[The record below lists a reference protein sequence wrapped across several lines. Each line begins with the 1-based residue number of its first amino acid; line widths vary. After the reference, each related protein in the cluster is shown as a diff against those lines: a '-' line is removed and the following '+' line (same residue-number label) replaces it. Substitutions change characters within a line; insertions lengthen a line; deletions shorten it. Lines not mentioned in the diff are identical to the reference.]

1 MKFSKPL
8 FLWVALIIVSHYVAH
23 ASIVEMSNKENVTSL
38 DDETF
43 DQLSPVEETKNSP
56 SGSVRGLLFNF
67 ESLQKGVTCNKYPR
81 VCRAKGSKGPDCCNR
96 KCVNVETDRNNC
108 GMCGNKC
115 KYSRIC
121 CNGRCVNPMFNKKH
135 CGGCNNE
142 CSKGNY
148 CAFGMCDYA

>member
-1 MKFSKPL
+1 MKFSKL
-8 FLWVALIIVSHYVAH
+8 FLLVALITISHYA
-23 ASIVEMSNKENVTSL
+23 AQAAEVEMSNKENATSS
-38 DDETF
+38 DDEVF
-43 DQLSPVEETKNSP
+43 DQLPHAATGNYP
-56 SGSVRGLLFNF
+56 SGSLRGLLFNF

-81 VCRAKGSKGPDCCNR
+81 VCRAKGSKGPDCCNK

-142 CSKGNY
+142 CSKGSL
-148 CAFGMCDYA
+148 CAYGMCDYA

>member
-1 MKFSKPL
+1 MKFSKI
-8 FLWVALIIVSHYVAH
+8 FLLVALITISHYAAH
-23 ASIVEMSNKENVTSL
+23 AAEVEMSNNDNATSS
-38 DDETF
+38 DDEVF
-43 DQLSPVEETKNSP
+43 DHLTPVETENSP
-56 SGSVRGLLFNF
+56 PGSLRGLLFNF

-81 VCRAKGSKGPDCCNR
+81 VCRAKGSRGPDCCNK

-142 CSKGNY
+142 CSKGSL
-148 CAFGMCDYA
+148 CAYGMCDYA